1 MIMILA
7 GLYLYTHFW
16 IDKIF
21 IFPYV
26 YNGVSC
32 CRNLHRLFFYI
43 RSEENEIIKFIQKE
57 KS

>member
-16 IDKIF
+16 IDKI

-32 CRNLHRLFFYI
+32 CRNLHRLFII
-43 RSEENEIIKFIQKE
+43 RKGVKL
-57 KS
+57 